1 MARKLP
7 PLHAL
12 TAFETAAKY
21 GSFSRAAE
29 EMALTHSAISHKI
42 KQLED
47 HLGVRL
53 FVRLPRHVVLTNE
66 GSLFLSEVQA
76 ALSVLEGAA
85 ARVSR
90 RKSQRGLRVNVLP
103 PFAGNVLVK
112 QLPDFLKQH
121 PEIDLEI
128 DATPRLE
135 NNDLAVIDVFVRY
148 GKGDWPGFE
157 SVKLMSVDLFP
168 VCSPGYLQKVGALNG
183 PADLGKAVMLR
194 HTMEPWEPW
203 FRAAGVQ
210 SARTPGGPLFSD
222 ARLMLDAA
230 REGQGVALARS
241 VLAGEDVR
249 EGKLVRLFDIAVTS
263 QCSYYAL
270 FPPGARSRPE
280 IDAFLEWLTAICQG
294 KQSSPER

>member
-7 PLHAL
+7 PLHTL
-12 TAFETAAKY
+12 TAFEAVAKY

-53 FVRLPRHVVLTNE
+53 FVRLPRHVVLTSE

-135 NNDLAVIDVFVRY
+135 NNDLAGIDVFVRY

-168 VCSPGYLQKVGALNG
+168 VCSPGYLPQLGALKSA
-183 PADLGKAVMLR
+183 ADLGKAVLLR

-203 FRAAGVQ
+203 FRAAGIQ
-210 SARTPGGPLFSD
+210 SERAPGGPLFSD

-280 IDAFLEWLTAICQG
+280 ISAFLEWLTAICH